1 VTSNA
6 QRAAL
11 LEQLLRGVVA
21 GDRAAV
27 GALCTEDVRAWTPE
41 RAISSRDEL
50 LAELG
55 RREDTF
61 SFSDS
66 GAEADIMALDVG
78 GEFAC
83 AEWSVTLTH
92 TGKLGL
98 ADGRVLQ
105 PTEARVRVHGV
116 TVAEFSG
123 ERICALRQ
131 YWDEHGTLEEIA
143 AAAGVSP
150 APPG

>member
-6 QRAAL
+6 QRAAV
-11 LEQLLRGVVA
+11 LEQLLRGVLA

-27 GALCTEDVRAWTPE
+27 GALCTDYVRAWTPE

-50 LAELG
+50 LAELE
-55 RREDTF
+55 RRQDTF
-61 SFSDS
+61 SFSDAGS
-66 GAEADIMALDVG
+66 EADVMALDVG
-78 GEFAC
+78 GDFAC

-92 TGKLGL
+92 TGKLDV
-98 ADGRVLQ
+98 ADGRVLE
-105 PTEARVRVHGV
+105 PTGVRVRVHGV

-131 YWDEHGTLEEIA
+131 YWDEHGALEAVA
-143 AAAGVSP
+143 AAAGLSP
-150 APPG
+150 AQPG

>member
-1 VTSNA
+1 MTSNA
-6 QRAAL
+6 QRASL
-11 LEQLLRGVVA
+11 LEQLLRGVVE

-27 GALCTEDVRAWTPE
+27 AALCTVDVKAWTPE

-55 RREDTF
+55 RREESF

-66 GAEADIMALDVG
+66 GAEADIMPLDVG

-83 AEWSVTLTH
+83 AEWTVTLAH
-92 TGKLGL
+92 TGKLDL

-105 PTEARVRVHGV
+105 PTGARVRVHGV

-131 YWDEHGTLEEIA
+131 YWDELGALEVVVA
-143 AAAGVSP
+143 KSGVS
-150 APPG
+150 AHQG

>member
-6 QRAAL
+6 QRAAV
-11 LEQLLRGVVA
+11 LEQFLRGAVA

-27 GALCTEDVRAWTPE
+27 SAHCTEDVMAWTPE

-55 RREDTF
+55 RRENTF

-66 GAEADIMALDVG
+66 GAEADIMPLDVG

-92 TGKLGL
+92 TGKLDL
-98 ADGRVLQ
+98 ADGRVLE
-105 PTEARVRVHGV
+105 PTGARVRVHGV

-123 ERICALRQ
+123 DRICALRQ
-131 YWDEHGTLEEIA
+131 YWDEHGALEEVA
-143 AAAGVSP
+143 AATGVSP
-150 APPG
+150 AQPG

>member
-1 VTSNA
+1 VLA
-6 QRAAL
+6 QLLRAAL
-11 LEQLLRGVVA
+11 A
-21 GDRAAV
+21 GDRATV
-27 GALCTEDVRAWTPE
+27 VALCTEDVKAWTPE

-55 RREDTF
+55 RREDVF
-61 SFSDS
+61 SFADS
-66 GAEADIMALDVG
+66 GAEADVMLLDVG

-92 TGKLGL
+92 TGVLDLG
-98 ADGRVLQ
+98 DGRVLQ
-105 PTEARVRVHGV
+105 PTGARMRVHGV

-131 YWDEHGTLEEIA
+131 YWDEHGALQEVA
-143 AAAGVSP
+143 AAAVASP
-150 APPG
+150 AHPG

>member
-1 VTSNA
+1 MTSNA
-6 QRAAL
+6 QRAAV
-11 LEQLLRGVVA
+11 LEQLLRGALA

-27 GALCTEDVRAWTPE
+27 GVLCTEDVRAWTPE

-50 LAELG
+50 LAELD

-61 SFSDS
+61 SFTDSDP
-66 GAEADIMALDVG
+66 EADIMPLDVG

-83 AEWSVTLTH
+83 AEWSVTLVH
-92 TGKLGL
+92 TGKLDL
-98 ADGRVLQ
+98 ADGRVLE
-105 PTEARVRVHGV
+105 PTGARVRVHGV

-131 YWDEHGTLEEIA
+131 YWDEHGALEEA
-143 AAAGVSP
+143 AAAGVPP
-150 APPG
+150 AQPD